1 MRQSGRIMIII
12 LAWSLLFGWCLLS
25 SVWKPPGH
33 AGQGKK
39 LGVSTEHWASLSSP
53 LGHSRSCEEDWVEMR
68 ENTESPVHV
77 YQEIDTVDYDVVKSD
92 QGDQLELE
100 WFIFLPFS
108 LPTYWLGEGSICHGM
123 EWIVDVLI

>member
-1 MRQSGRIMIII
+1 
-12 LAWSLLFGWCLLS
+12 
-25 SVWKPPGH
+25 
-33 AGQGKK
+33 
-39 LGVSTEHWASLSSP
+39 
-53 LGHSRSCEEDWVEMR
+53 MR

-108 LPTYWLGEGSICHGM
+108 LPTY
-123 EWIVDVLI
+123 